1 MFYLILAIMLVLFY
15 IFIAPRNIKG
25 TMNLIASVFLLVALA
40 IALVL
45 GFLRIMQFPKEIWVG
60 LLMILIGFWAM
71 RDIYY
76 LDKVQIQKNL
86 MSHNICVLRP
96 KTANI
101 FSYFSS
107 KCLIVLEFTFMSM
120 YIFCII
126 YLFIFA

>member
-15 IFIAPRNIKG
+15 IFIAPRNIKV

-76 LDKVQIQKNL
+76 LDKE
-86 MSHNICVLRP
+86 P
-96 KTANI
+96 KDRQR
-101 FSYFSS
+101 
-107 KCLIVLEFTFMSM
+107 
-120 YIFCII
+120 
-126 YLFIFA
+126 

>member
-76 LDKVQIQKNL
+76 LDKEPKDRQRRTK
-86 MSHNICVLRP
+86 RP
-96 KTANI
+96 GP
-101 FSYFSS
+101 YR
-107 KCLIVLEFTFMSM
+107 
-120 YIFCII
+120 YR
-126 YLFIFA
+126 